1 MDPLI
6 TKAQLAARLHKDV
19 DALDDAT
26 AELALFTS
34 SGIVRGLTQQT
45 ISLVENETVILGG
58 GTQKLTLPQ
67 RPLLDDVD
75 HPLTV
80 VEIGD
85 FGGTDLPMVE
95 DRDFT
100 RLGNELT
107 RGQSWW
113 QTSRL
118 MGWPRTR
125 VLGVWAARVRVTY
138 SHGYPLDAIPGDIVD
153 ACLDAAVPSYKNP
166 TGLRQRSIDDYSET
180 FASEFL
186 GAALVA
192 NLKVKLGLLGRRR
205 GAWTVTPG

>member
-19 DALDDAT
+19 ADLDDAT
-26 AELALFTS
+26 ADLALYTS

-45 ISLVENETVILGG
+45 ISFVEHETVLLGG
-58 GTQKLTLPQ
+58 ATQKLTLPQ
-67 RPLLDDVD
+67 RPVAVDDD

-80 VEIGD
+80 VEVGD
-85 FGGTDLPMVE
+85 FGGLDLTLVE

-107 RGQSWW
+107 RGQAWS

-125 VLGVWAARVRVTY
+125 VLGVWSPRVRVTY
-138 SHGYPLDAIPGDIVD
+138 SHGYTEIPGDIVD
-153 ACLDAAVPSYKNP
+153 ACLDAAVPCYQNP

-205 GAWTVTPG
+205 GAWSVTPG